1 VTRPNES
8 VASKPLSLIG
18 AFSLMLVAAFLWGL
32 SFPLIKGMA
41 DAFPPTTLASLRG
54 GISCLALLAWFLVLR
69 ESVFPQSGRELLD
82 WVILGA
88 VNGWI
93 ANLLVNS
100 AMQTLPGGQAA
111 LIQSCGPLITAVLA
125 SVLFADERLTV
136 RRLVGIAIGFAGVA
150 LLIGPKLLGTG
161 GTPLA
166 AIAMLGVAISYA
178 SGNIYVRLLPVAD
191 PKRLAL
197 GQQVM
202 SGLFATLI
210 AIAWAGPAS
219 YQAFAEHPVRVLLLG
234 IVSTAAP
241 IVLYMIAIRALGP
254 TRASLTG
261 YLVPAWAV
269 ALSAILMGESVGLRE
284 ALAGAIILAGVYIV
298 TARREP
304 VISSRSSHS

>member
-1 VTRPNES
+1 
-8 VASKPLSLIG
+8 
-18 AFSLMLVAAFLWGL
+18 MLAAAFLWGL

-69 ESVFPQSGRELLD
+69 EPVLPQSVRECVD
-82 WVILGA
+82 WVVLGA

-93 ANLLVNS
+93 ANLLVNT
-100 AMQTLPGGQAA
+100 AIQTLPGGQAA

-125 SVLFADERLTV
+125 SMLFADERLSA
-136 RRLVGIAIGFAGVA
+136 RRLLGIAIGFAGVA
-150 LLIGPKLLGTG
+150 LLIGPKLFGTG
-161 GTPLA
+161 GTPLSV
-166 AIAMLGVAISYA
+166 IAMLGVAISYA

-202 SGLFATLI
+202 SGIFATLI
-210 AIAWAGPAS
+210 ALIWAGPAS
-219 YQAFAEHPVRVLLLG
+219 YLAFVEHPARVLMLG
-234 IVSTAAP
+234 VVSTAAP
-241 IVLYMIAIRALGP
+241 IVIYMVAIRALGP

-269 ALSAILMGESVGLRE
+269 ALSALMLGESLGLRE
-284 ALAGAIILAGVYIV
+284 AAAGAIILLGIYIV
-298 TARREP
+298 TARR
-304 VISSRSSHS
+304 